1 MSDRAGKPVGDK
13 QTKVKR
19 AEPPRPSARGRSRV
33 GDLTRPIPLDRRV
46 VRNPRSTV
54 LLGVLALGVAGALAA
69 ALFLLPVKTYF
80 GQDDSL
86 AQRNNQLTQ
95 LQTVNNDLRNEV
107 DRLKTDDGVREA
119 AREELGFVE
128 AGEHRESIL
137 DFPPVPTALPDGW
150 PYSLV
155 KGIVALRTNPP
166 PAPTI
171 APTITP

>member
-1 MSDRAGKPVGDK
+1 MASKPVGDK
-13 QTKVKR
+13 QSKVKR
-19 AEPPRPSARGRSRV
+19 AEAPRPSARGRSRV
-33 GDLTRPIPLDRRV
+33 GDLTRPIPIERRV
-46 VRNPRSTV
+46 VRDRRSTV

-69 ALFLLPVKTYF
+69 ALFVLPVKTYF
-80 GQDDSL
+80 GQDERL
-86 AQRNNQLTQ
+86 AQRNDQLTQ

-128 AGEHRESIL
+128 ADERRQSIL
-137 DFPPVPTALPDGW
+137 DLPPVPTALPDGW

-166 PAPTI
+166 PTPTI
-171 APTITP
+171 AP